1 MADTALASMTA
12 ATTLGGT
19 ELIYGTQSSA
29 DVKITATQIKTLA
42 IGAGSVSVASGKTLT
57 GSNSLTLA
65 GTDGKT
71 LTVSNS
77 ITLAGTDST
86 TMTFPAVSASLGYLG
101 VPQNSKS
108 AAYTTVLADA
118 GTHILH
124 PSADTTARIFTID
137 ANATVAYPVG
147 TVLTF
152 INQNAG
158 GVITIKIT
166 TDTMRL
172 AGAGTTGDRTL
183 AANGI
188 ATAIKVASTEWLI
201 SGTGLT

>member
-12 ATTLGGT
+12 ASALGGT

-57 GSNSLTLA
+57 A
-65 GTDGKT
+65 
-71 LTVSNS
+71 SNS
-77 ITLAGTDST
+77 ITFAGTDST
-86 TMTFPAVSASLGYLG
+86 TMTLPPVSAALGYLG

-124 PSADTTARIFTID
+124 PSADTTARTFTID
-137 ANATVAYPVG
+137 ANATVPYPVG

-152 INQNAG
+152 INQSNG
-158 GVITIKIT
+158 GVITINT
-166 TDTMRL
+166 ADTMRL
-172 AGAGTTGDRTL
+172 AGAGNLGNRTL

-188 ATAIKVASTEWLI
+188 ATAIKITATEWLI

>member
-29 DVKITATQIKTLA
+29 DVKITPNQIKTLA

-57 GSNSLTLA
+57 A
-65 GTDGKT
+65 
-71 LTVSNS
+71 SNS
-77 ITLAGTDST
+77 ITLAGTDAT
-86 TMTFPAVSASLGYLG
+86 TMTLPAVSASLGYIG

-108 AAYTTVLADA
+108 AAYTTVLGDA

-124 PSADTTARIFTID
+124 PSADTTARTFTID

-152 INQNAG
+152 VNQNAG
-158 GVITIKIT
+158 GVITIHIT
-166 TDTMRL
+166 TDTIRL

-188 ATAIKVASTEWLI
+188 ATAIKVTSTEWLI

>member
-12 ATTLGGT
+12 ASALGGT

-29 DVKITATQIKTLA
+29 DVKITPNQIKTLA

-57 GSNSLTLA
+57 A
-65 GTDGKT
+65 
-71 LTVSNS
+71 SNS

-86 TMTFPAVSASLGYLG
+86 TMTLPAVSASLGYLG

-137 ANATVAYPVG
+137 
-147 TVLTF
+147 
-152 INQNAG
+152 
-158 GVITIKIT
+158 
-166 TDTMRL
+166 
-172 AGAGTTGDRTL
+172 
-183 AANGI
+183 
-188 ATAIKVASTEWLI
+188 
-201 SGTGLT
+201 